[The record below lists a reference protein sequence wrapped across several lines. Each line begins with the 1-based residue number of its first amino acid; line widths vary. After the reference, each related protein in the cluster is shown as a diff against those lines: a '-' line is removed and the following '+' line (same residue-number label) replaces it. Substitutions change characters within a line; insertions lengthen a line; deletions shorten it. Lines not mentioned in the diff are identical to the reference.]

1 MSRVHGTIYRTTR
14 MLVFDVRQDM
24 LPPVPDSQNGLSLA
38 RNDACA
44 TITRSMLPPCFF
56 DSARKISAPPF
67 GFTHI
72 SRALPVPAIPTPLEA
87 SALESASALR
97 IEAFNRFSRQ
107 KPAGSDFHL
116 ARRIV
121 PSTLELNR

>member
-1 MSRVHGTIYRTTR
+1 